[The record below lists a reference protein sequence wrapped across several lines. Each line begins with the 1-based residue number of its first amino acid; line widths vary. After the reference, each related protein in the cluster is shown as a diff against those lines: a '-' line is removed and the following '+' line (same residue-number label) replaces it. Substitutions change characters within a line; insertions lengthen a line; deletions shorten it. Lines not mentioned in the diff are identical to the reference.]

1 MPDHTTSRGR
11 LLLLLTLAC
20 GFALAHTQSPLFF
33 SNQNQ
38 YLLHGLADAGY
49 GHLSHDWLA
58 NTKDPTP
65 LFSAGVAAGYRLG
78 GLWTIQAAFFL
89 LLMGY
94 FVAAWWLVSALPGVT
109 LATPVLLAFA
119 ALFTVAHAAILRLVS
134 VWITGV

>member
-1 MPDHTTSRGR
+1 M
-11 LLLLLTLAC
+11 LLVLALAA

-65 LFSAGVAAGYRLG
+65 AFSFFVAALHKVG
-78 GLWTIQAAFFL
+78 GFIAIQAAFFV

-94 FVAAWWLVSALPGVT
+94 F
-109 LATPVLLAFA
+109 LAM
-119 ALFTVAHAAILRLVS
+119 
-134 VWITGV
+134 